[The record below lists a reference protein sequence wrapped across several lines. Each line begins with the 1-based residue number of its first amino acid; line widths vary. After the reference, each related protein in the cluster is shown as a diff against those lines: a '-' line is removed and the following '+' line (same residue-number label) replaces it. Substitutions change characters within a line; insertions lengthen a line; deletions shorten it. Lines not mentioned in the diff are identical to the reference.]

1 MGFQKRKAGEGGA
14 MEISSEL
21 MLKMYKM
28 MNLIRGFETR
38 SAELFKDRKFPGWIH
53 ICIGQ
58 EASVTGACFALRKDD
73 YICPTHRGHGQC
85 LAKGMSPSKMM
96 AELYGKKAGSNMG
109 RGGSLHLSDSKNGIL
124 CGMAILGAG
133 LPMAAGAAMSAK
145 LSGTDRVAL
154 AFFGEGASNEGIVH
168 ETMNLAA
175 LWMLPVIF
183 FCESNQ
189 YAELSHRDYHLK
201 IDTLALRAAGYGMPG
216 VKVDGNDVLE
226 VFRVTSDAV
235 RRAREGGGPTL
246 IDSITCRWHGHYE
259 GDPQAYRKE
268 GDLEEWMKKDPILRL
283 EKKLFETG
291 VLNQEGKKEIL
302 KSIEETMASAEAFAE
317 SSPYPEPEE
326 ALKYVY
332 C

>member
-1 MGFQKRKAGEGGA
+1 
-14 MEISSEL
+14 

-283 EKKLFETG
+283 EKKLFETE